1 MNGGTV
7 GATPRESEP
16 QTISQETIFETLSNR
31 RRRYVIHYLKQFEG
45 AVPVR
50 ELSEQIAAWENGI
63 DRSAVTPR
71 ERKRV
76 YTALHQTHLPK
87 MNDVGVVVY
96 DRDRKVVTLT
106 DEVEAFDIYLELVP
120 DDHLNWGEVYLAL
133 AGVSAALV
141 VVAALGI
148 FPFTLL
154 PGIGYAAL
162 VTVAV
167 LVVSALH
174 VHTRRRTRLGGSE
187 QPPDVSGQVE

>member
-1 MNGGTV
+1 MSQ
-7 GATPRESEP
+7 EEISQEE
-16 QTISQETIFETLSNR
+16 ISQETIFETLSNR
-31 RRRYVIHYLKQFEG
+31 RRRYVIHYLKQFEDS
-45 AVPVR
+45 VSVR
-50 ELSEQIAAWENGI
+50 DLSEQIAAWENGI
-63 DRSAVTPR
+63 ERSAVTPR

-96 DRDRKVVTLT
+96 DRDRKVVALT
-106 DEVEAFDIYLELVP
+106 DEVKAFDIYLELVP

-141 VVAALGI
+141 AVATLGI

-162 VTVAV
+162 VTLAV
-167 LVVSALH
+167 LVVSGLH
-174 VHTRRRTRLGGSE
+174 VHTKRKARLGGSE
-187 QPPDVSGQVE
+187 QPPEVSGQVD